1 MAQPSPP
8 PPPPPPPPPGPLL
21 PPPPPSSPV
30 ADGDGAGTAALVMVV
45 AAAGTPVAHDT
56 AMVTVFVAV
65 VNTTRA
71 VVAGPRATLLAVKP
85 CCGLHDSRKAPVA
98 AHWATTVPPEELRT
112 VPLVLAVR
120 PDPPVPFCPLVPLW
134 DRDAGEEEGSAAA
147 WLAWACSAAALDLW
161 LAGEAEM
168 PSPSSDTTSR
178 PPAVAAA
185 APSSHAPV
193 PM

>member
-1 MAQPSPP
+1 
-8 PPPPPPPPPGPLL
+8 
-21 PPPPPSSPV
+21 
-30 ADGDGAGTAALVMVV
+30 VV
-45 AAAGTPVAHDT
+45 AAAGTPLAQDT
-56 AMVTVFVAV
+56 SMVTVLAAV

-85 CCGLHDSRKAPVA
+85 CCGLHESRKAPVA
-98 AHWATTVPPEELRT
+98 AHWATTVPPDELRT
-112 VPLVLAVR
+112 VPLVLAVPP
-120 PDPPVPFCPLVPLW
+120 PDPPAPPLVPLRPPVLDW
-134 DRDAGEEEGSAAA
+134 DRDAGEEDGCPIA
-147 WLAWACSAAALDLW
+147 WLAWACSAATLDLW

-193 PM
+193 PMTMRVRMLPESRMRC

>member
-1 MAQPSPP
+1 VAA
-8 PPPPPPPPPGPLL
+8 LATL
-21 PPPPPSSPV
+21 V
-30 ADGDGAGTAALVMVV
+30 AADG
-45 AAAGTPVAHDT
+45 TPPAQDT
-56 AMVTVFVAV
+56 TMVTVLAAV

-85 CCGLHDSRKAPVA
+85 CCGLHESRKAPVA
-98 AHWATTVPPEELRT
+98 AHWATIVPPDELRT
-112 VPLVLAVR
+112 VPLVLAVP
-120 PDPPVPFCPLVPLW
+120 PDPPAPPVPLFPPVLDW
-134 DRDAGEEEGSAAA
+134 DRDAGEEDDCAIA

-193 PM
+193 PMTMRVRMRPASRTRC

>member
-1 MAQPSPP
+1 
-8 PPPPPPPPPGPLL
+8 L
-21 PPPPPSSPV
+21 SSPV
-30 ADGDGAGTAALVMVV
+30 GEGAGAAALVTVV
-45 AAAGTPVAHDT
+45 AAAGTPVTQDT
-56 AMVTVFVAV
+56 AMVTVLAVV

-85 CCGLHDSRKAPVA
+85 CCGLHESRKAPA
-98 AHWATTVPPEELRT
+98 EAHWATTVPPEELRT

-120 PDPPVPFCPLVPLW
+120 PDAPDPPVLAPPAPLLAPVLGW
-134 DRDAGEEEGSAAA
+134 DRGAVEEEGSAA
-147 WLAWACSAAALDLW
+147 WLACACTAAATLDCW

-185 APSSHAPV
+185 APSSHAPT
-193 PM
+193 PMTMRVRMLPESRMRR

>member
-1 MAQPSPP
+1 VAA
-8 PPPPPPPPPGPLL
+8 LATL
-21 PPPPPSSPV
+21 V
-30 ADGDGAGTAALVMVV
+30 AADG
-45 AAAGTPVAHDT
+45 TPPAQDT
-56 AMVTVFVAV
+56 TMVTVLAAV

-85 CCGLHDSRKAPVA
+85 CCGLHESRKAPVA
-98 AHWATTVPPEELRT
+98 AHWATTVPPDELRT

-120 PDPPVPFCPLVPLW
+120 PPDPPVPLFPPVPAW
-134 DRDAGEEEGSAAA
+134 DRDAGEDGATA

-193 PM
+193 PMTMRVRMRPASRTRC

>member
-1 MAQPSPP
+1 
-8 PPPPPPPPPGPLL
+8 
-21 PPPPPSSPV
+21 
-30 ADGDGAGTAALVMVV
+30 VV
-45 AAAGTPVAHDT
+45 AAAGTPLVQDT
-56 AMVTVFVAV
+56 AMVTVLAV
-65 VNTTRA
+65 PANTTRA

-112 VPLVLAVR
+112 VPLVLAVP
-120 PDPPVPFCPLVPLW
+120 PDPPPVPAPPAPFCPLVPLR
-134 DRDAGEEEGSAAA
+134 DRAADEEEGSAAT
-147 WLAWACSAAALDLW
+147 WLAWACSAAAALDCW
-161 LAGEAEM
+161 PAGEAEM

-193 PM
+193 PMTMRVRMLPESRVRR

>member
-1 MAQPSPP
+1 
-8 PPPPPPPPPGPLL
+8 
-21 PPPPPSSPV
+21 
-30 ADGDGAGTAALVMVV
+30 VV
-45 AAAGTPVAHDT
+45 AADGAPLAQDT
-56 AMVTVFVAV
+56 TMVTVLAAV

-85 CCGLHDSRKAPVA
+85 CDGLHDIRKVPVA
-98 AHWATTVPPEELRT
+98 PHWATTVPPDELRT

-120 PDPPVPFCPLVPLW
+120 PPDPPAPPVPPLPPVPAC
-134 DRDAGEEEGSAAA
+134 DRDAGEDGGATA

-193 PM
+193 PMTMRVRMPPESRMRC

>member
-1 MAQPSPP
+1 
-8 PPPPPPPPPGPLL
+8 
-21 PPPPPSSPV
+21 
-30 ADGDGAGTAALVMVV
+30 VV
-45 AAAGTPVAHDT
+45 AAAGTPLAQDT
-56 AMVTVFVAV
+56 AMVTVLAV
-65 VNTTRA
+65 PANTTRA

-120 PDPPVPFCPLVPLW
+120 PDPPVPAPPVPFCPLVPLW
-134 DRDAGEEEGSAAA
+134 DRDGGEEDDCAIA

-185 APSSHAPV
+185 APNSHAPV
-193 PM
+193 PMTMRVRMLPESRMRC